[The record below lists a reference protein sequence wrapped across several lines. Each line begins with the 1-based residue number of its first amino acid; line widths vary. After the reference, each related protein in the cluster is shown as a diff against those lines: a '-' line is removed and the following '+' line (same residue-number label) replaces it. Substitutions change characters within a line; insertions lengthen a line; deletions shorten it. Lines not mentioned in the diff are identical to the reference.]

1 MRGGNL
7 GEKRYFE
14 RYKGEGNIAE
24 MIHNTFRLGKRKYFE
39 GKIIKPLST
48 EHFTGTKE
56 QQLKLF

>member
-1 MRGGNL
+1 L

-24 MIHNTFRLGKRKYFE
+24 MIHKTIEIGKNKYFKDRKMAE
-39 GKIIKPLST
+39 LST
-48 EHFTGTKE
+48 EHFTGSKT